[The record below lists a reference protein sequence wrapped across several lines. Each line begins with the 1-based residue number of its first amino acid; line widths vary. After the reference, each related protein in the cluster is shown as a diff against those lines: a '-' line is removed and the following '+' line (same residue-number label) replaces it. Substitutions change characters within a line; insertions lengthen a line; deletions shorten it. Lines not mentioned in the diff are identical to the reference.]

1 MQCLTCLRSRLKRFY
16 VNIFHKWFMRKSL
29 MKEEKWKKNGE
40 TENLWCPV
48 LKVTLSAQ
56 NPTSVQEKRQ

>member
-1 MQCLTCLRSRLKRFY
+1 
-16 VNIFHKWFMRKSL
+16 